1 MNHKIENSI
10 EDIIS
15 NSELNEQLKSL
26 VLERVGTMPDT
37 LRMSVDSDELTKND
51 VLQHVSQGDDI
62 GNQVMEMELGFLRDL
77 ASGAIYAYE

>member
-37 LRMSVDSDELTKND
+37 LRMSVDSDELTKTM
-51 VLQHVSQGDDI
+51 SYS
-62 GNQVMEMELGFLRDL
+62 M
-77 ASGAIYAYE
+77 